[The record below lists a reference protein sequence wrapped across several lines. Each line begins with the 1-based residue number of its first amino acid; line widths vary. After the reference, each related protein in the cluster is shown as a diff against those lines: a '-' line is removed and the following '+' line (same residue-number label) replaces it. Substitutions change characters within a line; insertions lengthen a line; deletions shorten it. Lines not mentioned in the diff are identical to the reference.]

1 MLIQATKLSWL
12 SCLQAAPSLSLSR
25 LWKEKLIVVDATNEN
40 CYSEHQLALPLV
52 IFFFASSPRKLLRKI
67 STIQAK
73 F

>member
-12 SCLQAAPSLSLSR
+12 SCLQAAPSLSLPR

-52 IFFFASSPRKLLRKI
+52 IYIFFFASSPRKLL
-67 STIQAK
+67 
-73 F
+73 